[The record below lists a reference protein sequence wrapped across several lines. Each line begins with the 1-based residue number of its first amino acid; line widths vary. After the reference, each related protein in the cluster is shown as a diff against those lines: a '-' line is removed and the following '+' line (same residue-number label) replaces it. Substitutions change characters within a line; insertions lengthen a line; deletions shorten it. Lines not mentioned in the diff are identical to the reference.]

1 METTAESPYERVH
14 EVIRAHKREP
24 LLSTTGTRA
33 AIAELMSRIVG
44 LEEAI
49 QEIALEIQRRED
61 SEEGLSADAE
71 SAAAGRLRTSL
82 IK

>member
-1 METTAESPYERVH
+1 MGTTADSLYERVG
-14 EVIRAHKREP
+14 ELIRSHKREP

-33 AIAELMSRIVG
+33 AVGELMSRIVG

-49 QEIALEIQRRED
+49 NEIALEIQRRED
-61 SEEGLSADAE
+61 SDAGLSADPG
-71 SAAAGRLRTSL
+71 SAAAGRRSTPP

>member
-1 METTAESPYERVH
+1 MGTTAASLYERVR
-14 EVIRAHKREP
+14 EVIRSHKREP

-49 QEIALEIQRRED
+49 HEIALEIQRRED

-71 SAAAGRLRTSL
+71 SAAAGRLPTSP